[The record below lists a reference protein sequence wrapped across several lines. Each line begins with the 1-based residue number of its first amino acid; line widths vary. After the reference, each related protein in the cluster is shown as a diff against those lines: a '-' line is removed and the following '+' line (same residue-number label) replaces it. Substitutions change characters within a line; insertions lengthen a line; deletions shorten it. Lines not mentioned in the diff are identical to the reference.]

1 MGGLL
6 LSSGA
11 ASTLPRGPQRAGEA
25 AGPGGAPINP
35 HHHLSPSHL
44 APPPPPST
52 LTPPQSSTLGGESSP
67 SHHLNLS
74 CASPREVWVSEPGS
88 QMPSL
93 SVLLMAQA
101 TDCHQ
106 ETRAG
111 GSGRGSCGST
121 QDTAIR
127 ENPVIGRP
135 GLPTLSSQPGLPQA
149 LLTRAAMLSSPSI
162 SSAENLL
169 SLHAKRALAGRGCF
183 HQEPGQINP
192 AKLPP
197 QWNRWDVRT
206 LPSAQASCSS
216 PLSWEGAPGPQSP
229 LLGNEEYSRK
239 TTAMALQIGWPL
251 ETTG

>member
-1 MGGLL
+1 MGFQARKPDAQPECSADGT
-6 LSSGA
+6 GHR
-11 ASTLPRGPQRAGEA
+11 LPRDQGRRVRKGQLWHHSGHSH
-25 AGPGGAPINP
+25 PG
-35 HHHLSPSHL
+35 
-44 APPPPPST
+44 
-52 LTPPQSSTLGGESSP
+52 
-67 SHHLNLS
+67 
-74 CASPREVWVSEPGS
+74 
-88 QMPSL
+88 
-93 SVLLMAQA
+93 
-101 TDCHQ
+101 
-106 ETRAG
+106 
-111 GSGRGSCGST
+111 
-121 QDTAIR
+121 
-127 ENPVIGRP
+127 NPVISRP

-149 LLTRAAMLSSPSI
+149 MLTRAATLSSPSI

-216 PLSWEGAPGPQSP
+216 PLSREGAPGPQSP

>member
-1 MGGLL
+1 MGQPAHFPGGLREL
-6 LSSGA
+6 ERQQGLGA
-11 ASTLPRGPQRAGEA
+11 HPSTRITTCLPPTWLPHRPLHPDPSPELHLGRREQPLPPSEPIVCIPKGGLGFRAGKPDAQPECSA
-25 AGPGGAPINP
+25 DGTGHRLPPRDQGRRVRKGQLWQ
-35 HHHLSPSHL
+35 HSGHCHL
-44 APPPPPST
+44 
-52 LTPPQSSTLGGESSP
+52 G
-67 SHHLNLS
+67 
-74 CASPREVWVSEPGS
+74 
-88 QMPSL
+88 
-93 SVLLMAQA
+93 
-101 TDCHQ
+101 
-106 ETRAG
+106 
-111 GSGRGSCGST
+111 
-121 QDTAIR
+121 
-127 ENPVIGRP
+127 NPVIGRP